1 MTNFIIIFTVA
12 NPFSMVW
19 LFLHSLQSNTFQLL
33 LMTDN
38 TTTFLCIF
46 YADDMIQWTTGDADG
61 GVGGLGGDPADVG
74 IVADDR
80 QTAFLLPGS
89 NTSDV
94 LTLDRRSNVYM
105 PGHWSYRVDGT
116 NVTEPGNGCSSQS
129 V

>member
-1 MTNFIIIFTVA
+1 MMTNFIIIFTVA

-105 PGHWSYRVDGT
+105 PGHWSYCVDGT
-116 NVTEPGNGCSSQS
+116 NVTEPGNGCSS
-129 V
+129 